1 MLNQFVSTIQ
11 KRLNAQG
18 VRLKSPL
25 SIIVIGLAVI
35 FILIILFNI
44 IKGFMIKRFFAHFVP
59 PSVTITAVNAKQQTW
74 TPKLS
79 AVGNFT
85 ALHGVEV
92 TAETSGKVVG
102 IHFKSGEYVEEGA
115 PLLDI
120 EDSPDLATLK
130 ANQADLALQELNYQR
145 QASLIK
151 RGATSSSG
159 VDEAR
164 AKLLQAQAN
173 VEKTEATIRQKHI
186 QAPFRGKLGIRHV
199 NLGQFITP
207 GQSAIVS
214 LQSMDPLYL
223 EFYVPEQY
231 YKHLHINQPVTFSV
245 DHYPKLLFEGRIS
258 ALNSKVDSNTHN
270 IEVQATLPNCPISAL
285 EDPPHSKLI
294 KVKKQQE
301 GDKLIVTCDSMA
313 NNAHHITSFTFIPG
327 MFAAIKVN
335 EAPIPNVVVIP
346 TSAISYS
353 LYGNSVFVIEKD
365 PINKNTLKVKRRF
378 VNTGESQGNYTIIK
392 KGLGKN
398 EQIASSGELKLQ
410 DGTHVVIDNSTKMPD
425 SDNLEKLAE

>member
-1 MLNQFVSTIQ
+1 MLNHFVRNIQ
-11 KRLNAQG
+11 KHLHAQDI
-18 VRLKSPL
+18 RLKSPL
-25 SIIVIGLAVI
+25 SFIVLGLAVI
-35 FILIILFNI
+35 FMLIILFNI
-44 IKGFMIKRFFAHFVP
+44 IKGFMIKRFFANFVP
-59 PSVTITAVNAKQQTW
+59 PAVTITAVTAKQQTW
-74 TPKLS
+74 TPTIS
-79 AVGNFT
+79 AVGNFA

-102 IHFKSGEYVEEGA
+102 IHFNSGEYVEEGT

-120 EDSPDLATLK
+120 DDSPDLATLK

-145 QASLIK
+145 QTSLIK

-164 AKLLQAQAN
+164 AKLLQAKAN

-186 QAPFRGKLGIRHV
+186 QAPFKGRLGIRHV

-207 GQSAIVS
+207 GQTAIVS

-245 DHYPKLLFEGRIS
+245 DHYPQVLFEGRIS

-270 IEVQATLPNCPISAL
+270 IEVQATLPNCPMSAL
-285 EDPPHSKLI
+285 KDPLHSKLI
-294 KVKKQQE
+294 KVTKQQE
-301 GDKLIVTCDSMA
+301 GGKMIVGCDSMT
-313 NNAHHITSFTFIPG
+313 NNTHHITSFTFVPG
-327 MFAAIKVN
+327 MFTAIKIN
-335 EAPIPNVVVIP
+335 EALIPNVLVIP

-365 PINKNTLKVKRRF
+365 PNNKKTLKVKRRF
-378 VNTGESQGNYTIIK
+378 VSTGESQGNYTIIK

-425 SDNLEKLAE
+425 SDNLEKLGE